1 MTDPAVKT
9 NPLWVAYEFL
19 GMLAVIWVFCFISFC
34 WMPFAFLFRFILPKR
49 PGALVGRWVI
59 MWAFRIYLR
68 SLTLLFPIRLDFH
81 ELDQLAAE
89 GPLIIAANHPSL
101 LDAVLICSR
110 LPNAVCVMK
119 AALMDNLVFGVGARL
134 AGYIRNN
141 APLAM
146 ILNAR
151 EALQDGAHLVI
162 FPEGTRT
169 EKFPLNPCSAS
180 IGLIAS
186 RTGIPVQTVLIDYSN
201 RYLCKGWPLTKR
213 PSLPLRG
220 TVRLGKRF
228 EPGRDAALFTSEMEN
243 YFRAELSEKS
253 QNPSCTVAFSS
264 QVP

>member
-1 MTDPAVKT
+1 MTDSAVKT
-9 NPLWVAYEFL
+9 SPLWYAYEIL
-19 GMLAVIWVFCFISFC
+19 GLLAVIWVFCFISFC

-49 PGALVGRWVI
+49 TGELVGRWVI
-59 MWAFRIYLR
+59 MWAYRIYLR
-68 SLTLLFPIRLDFH
+68 SLTLFFPIRLDLA

-119 AALMDNLVFGVGARL
+119 AALMDNIVFGVGARL

-151 EALQDGAHLVI
+151 DALQGGAHLVI

-169 EKFPLNPCSAS
+169 EQFPIDHCSAS
-180 IGLIAS
+180 LGLIAI
-186 RTGIPVQTVLIDYSN
+186 RTGIPVQTVLIEYSN
-201 RYLCKGWPLTKR
+201 RYLGKGWPLTKR
-213 PSLPLRG
+213 PRLPLRG
-220 TVRLGKRF
+220 TVRLGQRF
-228 EPGRDAALFTSEMEN
+228 EPGRNAAGFTAELEN
-243 YFRAELSEKS
+243 YFRTELSEKGQKS
-253 QNPSCTVAFSS
+253 PCTVALSN
-264 QVP
+264 

>member
-1 MTDPAVKT
+1 MTDPAVKAS
-9 NPLWVAYEFL
+9 PLWVAYETL

-49 PGALVGRWVI
+49 PGELIGRWVI

-68 SLTLLFPIRLDFH
+68 SLTLFFPIRLDLA
-81 ELDQLAAE
+81 ELDRLALE

-119 AALMDNLVFGVGARL
+119 AALMDNIVFGVGARL

-151 EALQDGAHLVI
+151 DVLQGGAHLVI

-169 EKFPLNPCSAS
+169 EQFPLNSCSAS

-186 RTGIPVQTVLIDYSN
+186 RTGIPVQTVLIEYSN
-201 RYLCKGWPLTKR
+201 RYLGKGWPLTKR
-213 PSLPLRG
+213 PCLPLRG
-220 TVRLGKRF
+220 TVRLGQRF
-228 EPGRDAALFTSEMEN
+228 EPGRDAARFTAELES
-243 YFRAELSEKS
+243 YFHAELSEKG
-253 QNPSCTVAFSS
+253 QKPSCTVAL
-264 QVP
+264 PN

>member
-9 NPLWVAYEFL
+9 NPLWGAYEIL
-19 GMLAVIWVFCFISFC
+19 GLLAVIWVFCFISFC

-49 PGALVGRWVI
+49 PGELVGRRVI

-68 SLTLLFPIRLDFH
+68 SLTLLLPIRLDLA
-81 ELDQLAAE
+81 ELDQLATE

-119 AALMDNLVFGVGARL
+119 ASLMDNIVFGVGARL

-151 EALQDGAHLVI
+151 DALESGAHLVI

-169 EKFPLNPCSAS
+169 EEFPLNPCSAS

-186 RTGIPVQTVLIDYSN
+186 RTGVPVQTVLIEYSN
-201 RYLCKGWPLTKR
+201 RYLSKGWPLTKR
-213 PSLPLRG
+213 PRLPLRG
-220 TVRLGKRF
+220 TVRLGQRF
-228 EPGRDAALFTSEMEN
+228 EPDRDAAKFTAELES
-243 YFRAELSEKS
+243 YFRAELSEKGQKS
-253 QNPSCTVAFSS
+253 PCTVAFSR
-264 QVP
+264 